1 MHSSILTASAFVI
14 SAFIG
19 TSVAY
24 ASGITLNVV
33 SYFDLPKNEPVTVE
47 IFDDAKENVV
57 IKKRF
62 EDELREQGYT
72 LSPDARLILSFET
85 RDTSGKWSGG
95 GPNRLIEMRNSE
107 NHTGKDAPEV
117 VVSIYNNQRGGVLNP
132 KRDPGITQ
140 VAPSE
145 FRIDASIEDRTNGRR
160 LWQGWT
166 IIPSVGAED
175 VSIRLS
181 MVKPIVANIGK
192 TVRDQAVTSR

>member
-1 MHSSILTASAFVI
+1 MRSSILTASAFAI
-14 SAFIG
+14 SAFVG
-19 TSVAY
+19 ASVAH
-24 ASGITLNVV
+24 ASGITLNAV

-47 IFDDAKENVV
+47 IFDDAKENIVL
-57 IKKRF
+57 KERF
-62 EDELREQGYT
+62 EQELRDQGYT

-117 VVSIYNNQRGGVLNP
+117 VVSIYNNQRGGVFNP
-132 KRDPGITQ
+132 KRDPGINQ

-166 IIPSVGAED
+166 ITASVGAED
-175 VSIRLS
+175 ASIRRS
-181 MVKPIVANIGK
+181 MVKPIVANIGN
-192 TVRDQAVTSR
+192 TVRDQKVTPR

>member
-1 MHSSILTASAFVI
+1 MRSSILTASAFVL
-14 SAFIG
+14 SAFVSA
-19 TSVAY
+19 SVAH
-24 ASGITLNVV
+24 ASGITLNAV
-33 SYFDLPKNEPVTVE
+33 SYFDLPKNEPVMVE
-47 IFDDAKENVV
+47 IYDDAKENV
-57 IKKRF
+57 ILKNRF

-72 LSPDARLILSFET
+72 ISQDARLILSFET

-95 GPNRLIEMRNSE
+95 GPNRLIEMRNSQ

-117 VVSIYNNQRGGVLNP
+117 VVSIYDNQRGGVFNP

-166 IIPSVGAED
+166 ITASVGAED
-175 VSIRLS
+175 TSIHQS
-181 MVKPIVANIGK
+181 MVKPIIANIGN
-192 TVRDQAVTSR
+192 TVRDQTVTPR

>member
-72 LSPDARLILSFET
+72 LSPDAPLF
-85 RDTSGKWSGG
+85 
-95 GPNRLIEMRNSE
+95 
-107 NHTGKDAPEV
+107 
-117 VVSIYNNQRGGVLNP
+117 
-132 KRDPGITQ
+132 
-140 VAPSE
+140 
-145 FRIDASIEDRTNGRR
+145 
-160 LWQGWT
+160 
-166 IIPSVGAED
+166 
-175 VSIRLS
+175 
-181 MVKPIVANIGK
+181 
-192 TVRDQAVTSR
+192 

>member
-1 MHSSILTASAFVI
+1 MRSSILTASAFAI
-14 SAFIG
+14 CAFVG
-19 TSVAY
+19 ASVAH
-24 ASGITLNVV
+24 ASGITLNAV

-47 IFDDAKENVV
+47 IFDDAKENIVL
-57 IKKRF
+57 KERF
-62 EDELREQGYT
+62 EEELRDQGYT

-132 KRDPGITQ
+132 KRDPGINQ

-166 IIPSVGAED
+166 ITASVGAED
-175 VSIRLS
+175 ASIRRS
-181 MVKPIVANIGK
+181 MVKPIVANIGN
-192 TVRDQAVTSR
+192 TVRDQKVTPR